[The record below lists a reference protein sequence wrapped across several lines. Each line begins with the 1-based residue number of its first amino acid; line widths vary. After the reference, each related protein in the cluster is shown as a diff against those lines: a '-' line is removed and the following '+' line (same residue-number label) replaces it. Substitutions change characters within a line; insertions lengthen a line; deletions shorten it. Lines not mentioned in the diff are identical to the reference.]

1 MTTPV
6 TTILQY
12 TILLR
17 VYFCLPVF
25 RGGGYC
31 NCNCNCDCYC
41 DRDCHYN
48 STIYNS
54 IAGILL
60 ATRISMAT
68 RLCKILYITL
78 SSHIKVKTTPAFPLH
93 IALPIIPISLQILL
107 ILLLVYFFLPAQR
120 ARGVIV
126 PSQPTLLWC
135 YRIKVYLQEHYH
147 TYHTDTLIWADKSI
161 TATECCRHLLYLF
174 QLKCGWIK
182 VYLQWDVSHQL

>member
-1 MTTPV
+1 MTVTTILRHTILLRVYFCLPAFRRSYSLVVIGSVIAFMTMTTPV

-126 PSQPTLLWC
+126 PSQPTLL
-135 YRIKVYLQEHYH
+135 
-147 TYHTDTLIWADKSI
+147 
-161 TATECCRHLLYLF
+161 
-174 QLKCGWIK
+174 
-182 VYLQWDVSHQL
+182 